1 MHVRVL
7 LVNRAIFF
15 RKHARA
21 SWGIIMREGKVPC
34 STLKLK
40 NVKKKNTNASMRWLN
55 DARYL
60 GDVMYPWWTAVH
72 VSNAIHVKA
81 LSNGSNCCY
90 QPQKKVIV
98 KSEAEKMDHAT
109 AFSPCP
115 ITIASHYFGQAAF
128 LMCD

>member
-40 NVKKKNTNASMRWLN
+40 NVKKKNTNASMR
-55 DARYL
+55 
-60 GDVMYPWWTAVH
+60 
-72 VSNAIHVKA
+72 
-81 LSNGSNCCY
+81 
-90 QPQKKVIV
+90 
-98 KSEAEKMDHAT
+98 
-109 AFSPCP
+109 
-115 ITIASHYFGQAAF
+115 
-128 LMCD
+128 